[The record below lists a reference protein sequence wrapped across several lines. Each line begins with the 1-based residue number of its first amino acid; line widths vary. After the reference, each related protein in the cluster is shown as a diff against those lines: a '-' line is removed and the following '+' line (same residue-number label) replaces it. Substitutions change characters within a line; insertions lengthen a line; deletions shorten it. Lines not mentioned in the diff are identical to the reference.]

1 MLDLSKNLGIAEN
14 LIFYGDHE
22 DDRLVYYLPDEIGF
36 SKTKN
41 GDEEDFELF
50 LQLFKDG
57 QSIEGGLEELQKN
70 SGGILS
76 LGIECKVTEERL
88 SAALEALTDEN
99 NLPDN
104 IRAAIPSWER
114 GKVDLMV
121 LDSITDDEESIDEDS
136 FVKNIIGSKSP
147 SLLTGDLRS
156 IFNVRLDSRG
166 AAIVASSLAGDRSH
180 IAGVLYDLKFKGIQ
194 PALDLRIWA
203 DLERCYKTISHKL
216 GIKAEFTYYVKFS
229 LGADFEHITREME
242 ENGDLK
248 IEVLSQVADP
258 EMKKLVDET
267 IKDTKEKVLR
277 ELFRPMVNPGVEGS
291 VPISLGLEEAIPKV
305 GVAYEFKHIE
315 GVQSRIIDLDFRER
329 SATIRTHN
337 PQAHLWMLGHQID
350 HKMDQYTKMVN
361 FSDLWRMHEL
371 EISLVHDF
379 SDELNDLLAAEILVW
394 RHKDG
399 VSKELSEMSGV
410 FNKPSSAKT
419 LASFTFT
426 QNDKESK
433 TISWTTD
440 KNEPEGYYYQ
450 VRFLFDSQNEK
461 IDTPDQ
467 IVTEPVLGF
476 SQDLPII
483 LNGMTLS
490 RRVRVLKGNID
501 FNDIKSVNV
510 SLYLQNPEDEVLDR
524 KLFIFNQEDEEI
536 DWWFRRKESEN
547 VFLTEQKEF
556 HFKENLPSVKSTKR
570 FLPDDEIIINR
581 PFRQGGRTIIP
592 VLAGSRENIQKIIL
606 TLSYLPEGIDDKIQK
621 TIMADSPEFL
631 LENIQIPGIS
641 PDTLVEY
648 QAKAITIDGKVKD
661 IDDGVIEEQTIIINL
676 KKLNSNEIVLKW
688 VGDSPEDQDLRFLK
702 IEFAHQEGDEFD
714 VFKEKRYQGE
724 QIPDDESM
732 VISDENIV
740 YQITKLFMNGEFTK
754 TGWKNIE
761 GQDILL
767 K

>member
-1 MLDLSKNLGIAEN
+1 MLDLSKNLGVVKN

-22 DDRLVYYLPDEIGF
+22 NDSLVYYLPDEIGF
-36 SKTKN
+36 SKTQS
-41 GDEEDFELF
+41 GTEEDYELF

-57 QSIEGGLEELQKN
+57 QSIEGGLEELKKN

-88 SAALEALTDEN
+88 NAALETLTDEH

-104 IRAAIPSWER
+104 IKAAIPSWER
-114 GKVDLMV
+114 GKVDLMI
-121 LDSITDDEESIDEDS
+121 LDSITEDEDS
-136 FVKNIIGSKSP
+136 INDESFVKRIIGSKSP
-147 SLLTGDLRS
+147 SLLTGDLSS

-166 AAIVASSLAGDRSH
+166 AAIIASSLEGDRSH
-180 IAGVLYDLKFKGIQ
+180 MAGVLYDMKFKGIQ

-258 EMKKLVDET
+258 EIKKLVDET

-277 ELFRPMVNPGVEGS
+277 ELFQPMVNPGINGS
-291 VPISLGLEEAIPKV
+291 VPINLGLEEAIPKV

-315 GVQSRIIDLDFRER
+315 GVQSRVIDLDFRER

-337 PQAHLWMLGHQID
+337 PQAHLWMLGHQIS
-350 HKMDQYTKMVN
+350 HKMDRYTKMVN

-379 SDELNDLLAAEILVW
+379 NGELNDLLAAEILVW

-399 VSKELSEMSGV
+399 TTEEPSEMSGV
-410 FNKPSSAKT
+410 FNKPSRAKT
-419 LASFTFT
+419 LASFTFSE
-426 QNDKESK
+426 NDQESK
-433 TISWTTD
+433 TISWTTEKD
-440 KNEPEGYYYQ
+440 EEEGYLYQIRFIFDSKNEI
-450 VRFLFDSQNEK
+450 

-467 IVTEPVLGF
+467 IVTSPVVGF
-476 SQDLPII
+476 SRDLPII
-483 LNGMTLS
+483 LNGMTLN
-490 RRVRVLKGNID
+490 RHIRVLRGNINFD
-501 FNDIKSVNV
+501 KIHNVN
-510 SLYLQNPEDEVLDR
+510 LMLNLQNPENEILDR
-524 KLFIFNQEDEEI
+524 KILVFNQEDEEL

-547 VFLTEQKEF
+547 VFLTEEKEF
-556 HFKENLPSVKSTKR
+556 HYKENLPSVKSTKR
-570 FLPDDEIIINR
+570 FLTNDEIIINK

-592 VLAGSRENIQKIIL
+592 VLAGSEEGIQKIII
-606 TLSYLPEGIDDKIQK
+606 TLQYKPEGIDDIIQK

-631 LENIQIPGIS
+631 LENIQIDGIS
-641 PDTLVEY
+641 RDIPIRYEI
-648 QAKAITIDGKVKD
+648 KAITTENKLRD
-661 IDDGVIEEQTIIINL
+661 IDDGLVDEEVLIINL
-676 KKLNSNEIVLKW
+676 KDLKSNEVQLIW
-688 VGDSPEDQDLRFLK
+688 AGDSPEDQDLRYLQV
-702 IEFAHQEGDEFD
+702 EFALKKGEEFEMLD
-714 VFKEKRYQGE
+714 KKKYRGE
-724 QIPDDESM
+724 HIP
-732 VISDENIV
+732 ENELIDLPNEPMF
-740 YQITKLFMNGEFTK
+740 YRITKRFT
-754 TGWKNIE
+754 G
-761 GQDILL
+761 GQSSRTDWLIVEEEILL